1 MFHVS
6 EKNLV
11 LLYEHRNRR
20 SVAKKF
26 GEEKMK
32 KKISKEDRE
41 RACEW
46 FSST

>member
-26 GEEKMK
+26 GERKNEEKNL
-32 KKISKEDRE
+32 
-41 RACEW
+41 
-46 FSST
+46 